1 MKNLVKLSM
10 FLALS
15 VNLNA
20 DVNHIVFCWLKESNS
35 MDAKSKLIEVT
46 KSLKEINE
54 VESIFIGHKIS
65 SERKIVDSSYD
76 LSITFRFKN
85 KENLDKYLQHSIHK
99 DVTTKALIPLTSK
112 VVIYDFEEEKIK

>member
-20 DVNHIVFCWLKESNS
+20 DVNHIVFCWLKEPNS
-35 MDAKSKLIEVT
+35 MDTKSKLIEAT
-46 KSLKEINE
+46 KSLKVISE